1 MSARPD
7 PAQVS
12 DGVLAHCRRHAHA
25 GHDPFDGLNSR
36 LFRWTGLSKLPFASI
51 AWLQVHKRSPLNF
64 RQILGVPRMRNPKG
78 VALIVLGLLE
88 REQRTGDG
96 ANLDEACALGD
107 WLLAHRVDRKRWR
120 HSAWGYHF
128 DWAARAFFVP
138 VGTPNAISTCY
149 VARALYALGIA
160 TGDARF
166 TDVAIDAGHF
176 LDSLYL
182 PHQGSGYFAYIPGEP
197 AFVHNAN
204 LWSAAF
210 VAETGVRVRD
220 TSMRERA
227 MSAARLT
234 VSMQREDGAW
244 AYGLRDHHGFVD
256 GFHTG
261 YNLEALQRL
270 QHTCGTQVF
279 AKSIDLGLAYY
290 RDTFFLSDGTVKYY
304 DDTIWPLDMHSVAQ
318 ALITLLTVSTSEADY
333 ALAVRVFERAVE
345 TLYMPA
351 KGRFVYQRG
360 ARFTNRID
368 YLRWTQAWAFYSI
381 ALLANRARA
390 ANTADARLPEREII

>member
-128 DWAARAFFVP
+128 DWAAR
-138 VGTPNAISTCY
+138 
-149 VARALYALGIA
+149 
-160 TGDARF
+160 
-166 TDVAIDAGHF
+166 
-176 LDSLYL
+176 SLL
-182 PHQGSGYFAYIPGEP
+182 
-197 AFVHNAN
+197 V
-204 LWSAAF
+204 
-210 VAETGVRVRD
+210 T
-220 TSMRERA
+220 
-227 MSAARLT
+227 
-234 VSMQREDGAW
+234 
-244 AYGLRDHHGFVD
+244 
-256 GFHTG
+256 
-261 YNLEALQRL
+261 
-270 QHTCGTQVF
+270 VF
-279 AKSIDLGLAYY
+279 A
-290 RDTFFLSDGTVKYY
+290 
-304 DDTIWPLDMHSVAQ
+304 
-318 ALITLLTVSTSEADY
+318 
-333 ALAVRVFERAVE
+333 
-345 TLYMPA
+345 
-351 KGRFVYQRG
+351 GR
-360 ARFTNRID
+360 
-368 YLRWTQAWAFYSI
+368 
-381 ALLANRARA
+381 
-390 ANTADARLPEREII
+390 